1 MTETAGYT
9 LVLLDEQ
16 GVEIRRE
23 PDIYGREVKWIALGE
38 YGYTLLRQV
47 EENGVTVRYFQRGRL
62 DD

>member
-1 MTETAGYT
+1 MTFGYT

-16 GVEIRRE
+16 GQEIRRE

-38 YGYTLLRQV
+38 YAFTLVRQA
-47 EENGVTVRYFQRGRL
+47 EEDGATVRYFQRGRL